1 MSART
6 EDLNR
11 IEKDPIEGWKRRIA
25 PAIGAPRAHAMTID
39 VEDYFQVEAFF
50 GLVDRDSWDAR
61 ERRVEANT
69 DAILEMLGNAGATAT
84 FFTLAWVAKR
94 HPALVRRIVDAG
106 HELASH
112 GLEHRRADSQDR
124 AEFLTDAKTSR
135 EILEDIGGVKVRGYR
150 ATSFSIS
157 RRNLWAIDA
166 LEEAGY
172 SYSSSIYPIR
182 HDLYGIPEAPPVA
195 FHPLVGRAFLEI
207 PPTSVRM
214 FGGNFPCGG
223 GGFFRLLPYW
233 LSTANLRRASRQR
246 NRPNVF
252 YFHPWEIDPGQP
264 RIEGVPWRGR
274 VRHYTNLGKMRGK
287 IEHLLRDFVWK
298 RIDRV
303 YPVLSVPTQ

>member
-1 MSART
+1 MKARA
-6 EDLNR
+6 EDRNR
-11 IEKDPIEGWKRRIA
+11 IQRDPIEGWKRRIA

-50 GLVDRDSWDAR
+50 GLVDRDDWENR

-69 DAILEMLGNAGATAT
+69 DAILEMLEEANATAT
-84 FFTLAWVAKR
+84 FFTLAWVAQR

-124 AEFLTDAKTSR
+124 AEFLEDAKSART
-135 EILEDIGGVKVRGYR
+135 ILEDVSGVQVRGYR

-157 RRNLWAIDA
+157 RRNLWAIET

-195 FHPLVGRAFLEI
+195 FHPLVGRSFMEI

-214 FGGNFPCGG
+214 FGANLPCGG
-223 GGFFRLLPYW
+223 GGVFRLLPYW
-233 LSTANLRRASRQR
+233 LSTANLRLASRQR

-252 YFHPWEIDPGQP
+252 YFHPWEIDPDQP
-264 RIEGVPWRGR
+264 RIEGLPLRSR
-274 VRHYTNLGKMRGK
+274 LRHYTNLGKMRPK
-287 IEHLLRDFVWK
+287 IARLLRDFVWK
-298 RIDRV
+298 RVDRV
-303 YPVLSVPTQ
+303 YPVQSAPA